1 MTGTDLPQTR
11 SAARTR
17 AVEQSRAER
26 KARAAGERSL
36 LYYLGMALSA
46 VLLLAVAGIAALVIV
61 VPLVVGGQALTVLT
75 NSMAPGLPP
84 GTLIVIKPVNIDD
97 VLVGDVIT
105 YQIESGKPAVV
116 THRVVERT
124 VNLEGE
130 TTLVTKG
137 DNNDLADDPIQQ
149 IQVRGKLMYAV
160 PWIGWVN
167 NIITG
172 EMRMLAVPIVA
183 GLLFAYALWMVF
195 GGIRD
200 RRRKKAGANVVL

>member
-1 MTGTDLPQTR
+1 MTGMDLPQTR
-11 SAARTR
+11 SAARIR
-17 AVEQSRAER
+17 AAEQSRAE
-26 KARAAGERSL
+26 KQSRAAGERGL
-36 LYYLGMALSA
+36 LYFLGTALSA

-84 GTLIVIKPVNIDD
+84 GTLIVIRPVNIDD

-105 YQIESGKPAVV
+105 YQIESGKPDVV

-130 TTLVTKG
+130 TTLVTMG
-137 DNNDLADDPIQQ
+137 DNNDLADDPIQEV
-149 IQVRGKLMYAV
+149 QVRGKLMYAV

-167 NIITG
+167 NVITG

-200 RRRKKAGANVVL
+200 RRRKADSVP